1 MNSDERR
8 EKIIKLITESH
19 DALSGGALAK
29 KLGVSRQVIV
39 QDIAILKAA
48 GSDILST
55 NKGYVLGNAY
65 PEYTRVFKVRH
76 TNEQTEDELTAIV
89 DMGGTVEDVFVWHR
103 LYGKIDVKL
112 AISSRRGVKQYVE
125 GLQSGKASELMNRTS
140 GYHYHTVRADSEE
153 TLDLIEKTLE
163 EKGYIA
169 PGI

>member
-1 MNSDERR
+1 MNADERR
-8 EKIIKLITESH
+8 EKIIKVITESRE
-19 DALSGGALAK
+19 AVSGGSLAK
-29 KLGVSRQVIV
+29 ELGVSRQVIV
-39 QDIAILKAA
+39 QDIALLKAA

-55 NKGYVLGNAY
+55 NKGYVLNNAY

-103 LYGKIDVKL
+103 LYGKIEAKL
-112 AISSRRGVKQYVE
+112 GISSRRGVRQYIE
-125 GLQSGKASELMNRTS
+125 GLQSGKSSELMNITS

-153 TLDLIEKTLE
+153 TLDLIENTLR
-163 EKGYIA
+163 EKEYIA